1 MPGKLPFETLWTT
14 CETDPLLVPK
24 PLDPV
29 NEAVIVSVPTA
40 NVEVEKVAWPLVL
53 TATFEA
59 RTVEPWVKVTE
70 PEGVPPV
77 EVTVAVKV
85 TDWPEFEGF
94 SDDATVVEVAKL
106 V

>member
-1 MPGKLPFETLWTT
+1 
-14 CETDPLLVPK
+14 
-24 PLDPV
+24 
-29 NEAVIVSVPTA
+29 
-40 NVEVEKVAWPLVL
+40 VL

-59 RTVEPWVKVTE
+59 RTVEPWANVTV
-70 PEGVPPV
+70 PDGVPPV

-85 TDWPEFEGF
+85 TDWPELDGF